1 MLGPPM
7 LARTLLLVC
16 LLAACGNRPPPLAV
30 TERKAS
36 KPLHL
41 EDMRA
46 LLTRYSESGD
56 HIVSSYEA
64 LPTSFT
70 MKGSTFTIERGGF
83 TEYFTSPM
91 PDYLVS
97 NMGTA
102 VHETYHLYANA
113 MTYQILAQ
121 ENRFAGPFGEHAC
134 DLGSGIIHIVQS
146 ENFPAREMD
155 ATFPQDARTFRYE
168 TYVSPSA
175 ESQSTQTRGVYG
187 LLDEF
192 TAYHYSA
199 RTSVD
204 FWPWIR
210 DEAPINLNLMVAYV
224 VDLHESAVPYAEFK
238 LYILHYLLHART
250 HHPEMYEGIIASQ
263 GFREAFQATDEAYGS
278 LLQDAAALEPTVH
291 EFAQSFGVSAE
302 LRSGRLFLHGSPT
315 DYRPPEYEAILRH
328 LDSEPYREILQDLE

>member
-1 MLGPPM
+1 M

-16 LLAACGNRPPPLAV
+16 LLAACQNRPLPSSV

-36 KPLHL
+36 QPLHL
-41 EDMRA
+41 DDMRA
-46 LLTRYSESGD
+46 LLTRYSRGGD
-56 HIVSSYEA
+56 YIVSSYEA
-64 LPTSFT
+64 LPTSYT
-70 MKGSTFTIERGGF
+70 MKGKTFTVERGGF

-91 PDYLVS
+91 PDYLVM

-113 MTYQILAQ
+113 MTYQILARDD
-121 ENRFAGPFGEHAC
+121 RFAAPFGEHTC
-134 DLGSGIIHIVQS
+134 DLGDGLIHIVQS

-168 TYVSPSA
+168 TYVSPSR
-175 ESQSTQTRGVYG
+175 ESQSTQAEGVYG

-192 TAYHYSA
+192 TAYYFSA

-210 DEAPINLNLMVAYV
+210 DESPININLMVAYV
-224 VDLHESAVPYAEFK
+224 VDLHESWVPYAEFK
-238 LYILHYLLHART
+238 LYILHYLLHAKT

-263 GFREAFQATDEAYGS
+263 GFREAFRATDEAYSS
-278 LLQDAAALEPTVH
+278 LLNDAAALEPTVH
-291 EFAQSFGVSAE
+291 QFAQSFGVSAE
-302 LRSGRLFLHGSPT
+302 LRDGKLYLHGSPT
-315 DYRPPEYEAILRH
+315 DYRSTEYEALLRY
-328 LDSEPYREILQDLE
+328 LESEPYLEIFKDLE